1 MMDISKLTHHT
12 KWTELNIEPYQGI
25 ATLIFQAN
33 GIPVTHKQTIQ
44 GIGIVRIEF
53 TLDRLKDYDR
63 ALRLESQMRAGYD
76 LDGVTMIR
84 EGSTIAVEVPCKAD
98 TLYVGDMLANPGYT
112 ATDRFNVAI
121 GRTTTGKDVFADLE
135 ELKHILVA
143 GTSGSG
149 KSVFLQSLLLSIIGK
164 HSEDAEIYILD
175 PKMVEFNKYKVCK
188 PCTVVTEISEAASLL
203 SDLCNQMEERYR
215 AMTAAG
221 VRDID
226 SYNDKFP
233 HGMKRIIFMVDELG
247 DLMKQAKRET
257 EPYLVRL
264 AQKAR
269 ACGIHLIPAT
279 QYPTKDIV
287 TGAIKQNMPTKVC
300 FAVPT
305 TTASVVMLGKKGAE
319 MLRGKGDMYFQ
330 TEKDIR
336 PIRVQ
341 GAFATDNDIDI
352 VIGENLK
359 HIEYIYRPLYVGGGI
374 TA

>member
-1 MMDISKLTHHT
+1 MMDINKLTHHT
-12 KWTELNIEPYQGI
+12 KWMQLDLEPYQEI
-25 ATLIFQAN
+25 AALVFDIN
-33 GIPVTHKQTIQ
+33 GIPVTHRQTIQ
-44 GIGIVRIEF
+44 GIGTVRVEF
-53 TLDRLKDYDR
+53 ILNRLKDYDKVM
-63 ALRLESQMRAGYD
+63 RLESQMRAGYNI
-76 LDGVTMIR
+76 DGVAMSR
-84 EGSTIAVEVPCKAD
+84 EGSTIAVEVPCKSD
-98 TLYVGDMLANPGYT
+98 ILCLGDMLANPGYT
-112 ATDRFNVAI
+112 ATDRFNMAI
-121 GRTTTGKDVFADLE
+121 GRTTTGTDVFADLE

-149 KSVFLQSLLLSIIGK
+149 KSVFLQSLLLSIIAK

-226 SYNDKFP
+226 SYNRKFP

-269 ACGIHLIPAT
+269 ACGIHLILAT

-330 TEKDIR
+330 TEKDIHPTR
-336 PIRVQ
+336 IQ
-341 GAFATDNDIDI
+341 GAYASDDDIDV
-352 VIGENLK
+352 VISENLK